1 MEKIVYRGA
10 EAILYEDSG
19 RLVKERISKGYR
31 SKEIDDKIRKL
42 RTRGEVRL
50 LERASNL
57 INVPKVFTSSDKDMK
72 IIMEKIEGD
81 LLRDCLDKFDK
92 NKLDKVCNLIGG
104 EIRKLHD
111 RGIIHGDLTTS
122 NIFLVEDKL
131 YFIDFGLGFISDQV
145 EHKAVDLHLLKQA
158 LESKHHTHFEE
169 SFKAILSGYN
179 PNKEFINRLS
189 KVEGRGRYK
198 KGL

>member
-1 MEKIVYRGA
+1 M
-10 EAILYEDSG
+10 YEDDG
-19 RLVKERISKGYR
+19 KLVKERISKGYR

-50 LERASNL
+50 LDRAFKL

-72 IIMEKIEGD
+72 IVMQKIEGE
-81 LLRDCLDKFDK
+81 LLRDHLDKFDK
-92 NKLDKVCNLIGG
+92 DKLHKVCNLIGKD
-104 EIRKLHD
+104 IKKLHD
-111 RGIIHGDLTTS
+111 NGIIHGDLTTS
-122 NIFLVEDKL
+122 NIFLVNDKI
-131 YFIDFGLGFISDQV
+131 YFIDFGLGFMSDQV

-158 LESKHHTHFEE
+158 LGSKHHTHFEE
-169 SFKAILSGYN
+169 SFKTILSGYN
-179 PNKEFINRLS
+179 PDKEFLNRLN